1 MVSVSSNVPWESFQ
15 HVTIDPTIVKTT
27 WFCAFAMQYSRH
39 LFCIETETV
48 QNRNKLA
55 IFKALHGV
63 YASLGYLLHAE
74 KHPRQKE
81 QISVEV
87 FILEFILEETGKV
100 LLAGKSFWLKI
111 FVNVLQKDMTLCY
124 FSSSLYRWASSFH
137 FQQEKSLCICKTP
150 IWWWLWTST

>member
-1 MVSVSSNVPWESFQ
+1 
-15 HVTIDPTIVKTT
+15 
-27 WFCAFAMQYSRH
+27 MQYSRH

-100 LLAGKSFWLKI
+100 LLAGKKLLIKNICQCFAKGHDPLLFFFI
-111 FVNVLQKDMTLCY
+111 PLQVSK
-124 FSSSLYRWASSFH
+124 
-137 FQQEKSLCICKTP
+137 
-150 IWWWLWTST
+150 